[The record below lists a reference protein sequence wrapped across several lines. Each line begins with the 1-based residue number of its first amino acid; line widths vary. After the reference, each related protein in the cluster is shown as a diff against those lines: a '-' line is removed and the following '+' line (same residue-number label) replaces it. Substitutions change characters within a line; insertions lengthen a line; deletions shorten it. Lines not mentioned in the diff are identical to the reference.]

1 MVVVLVARRHDSQHD
16 LSELSGIYE
25 NGERKVMEE
34 KNEKP
39 RQKQETKRTDKH
51 LDERGITTLDEI
63 FPGFGAWY
71 RARYDEDGNLRP
83 DARVLRLRGEP

>member
-1 MVVVLVARRHDSQHD
+1 
-16 LSELSGIYE
+16 
-25 NGERKVMEE
+25 MEE

-39 RQKQETKRTDKH
+39 RQKSETKRTDKH

-63 FPGFGAWY
+63 FRGFGAWY
-71 RARYDEDGNLRP
+71 RARDDEDGNLRP